1 MQKGVLK
8 SAILSFLI
16 ITIVALIV
24 LLPSFS
30 LAFQDDDWRGIVLPK
45 TEYAHG
51 RLFTPYGIQLW
62 FCAILY
68 DLFGTNFPFYY
79 IFSFILRISL
89 SFAIFFF
96 LYNLTRNK
104 LASFCG
110 SLLMAVTFSGLQ
122 TTYEIAN
129 TNVYI
134 ALIGFVVFL
143 FAFISSLIEHTQ
155 VFKKIIIMIFSLVFI
170 TLASPVRTYP
180 LFIWVLAVDIV
191 GLVLFYS
198 RERLK
203 AFVTRQSIIYLTFL
217 GLYFVGLFGWFSLDS
232 SREKSYDIK
241 IFFEQ
246 ISTFFLQFNTN
257 IFLNFL
263 KGIGNIFIPSTLD
276 KSGKI
281 ALITAVIYILSL
293 TGILISLIK
302 KRNEK
307 NYLMFSFFL
316 WPLIFFTGYFIVVL
330 GGYGESSKETV
341 ILESYRRYLLP
352 PFLGVLVSM
361 AILLTNYA
369 KRFSIYLVI
378 IFISLHAFSTNYF
391 LNDLIKYRDGRF
403 MTKIWSQFIEQV
415 PKKSLDPQDTNVFYF
430 ETDGS
435 KRAIYTLDDGFILH
449 ATTLYKI
456 PQGFVDGTPE
466 EITNFTKRL
475 RHTFNFNQLI
485 DFVEKG
491 FLNDSKPLSWD
502 RIFAFRVEGEKLI
515 DIKNETKIKVKKEIN
530 KK

>member
-1 MQKGVLK
+1 MQKSKLK
-8 SAILSFLI
+8 SVIPSFLI
-16 ITIVALIV
+16 ITIIALIV
-24 LLPSFS
+24 LFPSFS

-79 IFSFILRISL
+79 MFSFILRVFL
-89 SFAIFFF
+89 SFVIFLF

-129 TNVYI
+129 TNVYV

-143 FAFISSLIEHTQ
+143 FAFVSSLIDHTHM
-155 VFKKIIIMIFSLVFI
+155 FKKIIIMIFSLIFI

-180 LFIWVLAVDIV
+180 LFIWVLVVDIV
-191 GLVLFYS
+191 GLILFYS

-203 AFVTRQSIIYLTFL
+203 AFSTRQSIIFLTFL

-232 SREKSYDIK
+232 TREKSYDLK

-246 ISTFFLQFNTN
+246 ISIFFSQFNSN
-257 IFLNFL
+257 IFINFL
-263 KGIGNIFIPSTLD
+263 KGIGNIFIPSILD

-281 ALITAVIYILSL
+281 ALITAVIYIFCLIK
-293 TGILISLIK
+293 ILISLIE

-316 WPLIFFTGYFIVVL
+316 WPLIFFTGYFIVIL
-330 GGYGESSKETV
+330 GGYGELSKETV
-341 ILESYRRYLLP
+341 VLESYRRYLLP
-352 PFLGVLVSM
+352 PFLGVLMSI
-361 AILLTNYA
+361 AILLTNYT
-369 KRFSIYLVI
+369 KRFPIYLVI
-378 IFISLHAFSTNYF
+378 IFISLHSFSTNHF
-391 LNDLIKYRDGRF
+391 LNDLTKYRDGRF
-403 MTKIWSQFIEQV
+403 MTKIWSQFIEQI
-415 PKKSLDPQDTNVFYF
+415 PKKSLDPKDTNVFYF

-456 PQGFVDGTPE
+456 PQSSVDGTPE
-466 EITNFTKRL
+466 ELTNFTKRL
-475 RHTFNFNQLI
+475 RHTFTFNQLV

-491 FLNDSKPLSWD
+491 FPNDSKPLGWD
-502 RIFAFRVEGEKLI
+502 RIFAFRLEGEKLV
-515 DIKNETKIKVKKEIN
+515 DIKNETKIKVEEEIN